1 MILSMKKHEIWISI
15 AQDDLSAAQ
24 WSFKGDQFLW
34 AVFMCQQCIEKT
46 IKAIYIYKNNDNPPK
61 KHDLL
66 SLSENAD
73 IFDLCSDEIID
84 FFTYLNL
91 YYIETRYSEKR
102 QELKNRCSKENTL
115 KIINQTKEVFEWLK
129 SKLEK

>member
-1 MILSMKKHEIWISI
+1 MERHKTWIKI
-15 AQDDLSAAQ
+15 AEEDINSAE

-34 AVFMCQQCIEKT
+34 AVFMCQQCIEKA
-46 IKAIYIYKNNDNPPK
+46 IKAIYTKKNKKDAPR

-66 SLSENAD
+66 SLAQSAD
-73 IFDLCSDEIID
+73 IFYLCSDEIID
-84 FFTYLNL
+84 LFTYLNL

-102 QELKNRCSKENTL
+102 QALKEKCGKENTL

-129 SKLEK
+129 NML